1 MHNESV
7 AEVAIAVWDNVVTVV
22 KYYTSLVPS
31 KRPQNNK
38 SYTTLSGSVNDILM
52 KMKFLFFK
60 ELASLLNT
68 FLVTFQ
74 TDKPML
80 PSLSETLFKLIK
92 RILKMFVLGKT
103 DVPKILANLD
113 VKNKDIYL
121 PLQAMK
127 LPTSVT
133 NMIN

>member
-7 AEVAIAVWDNVVTVV
+7 AEVAISVWDNVVTVV

-31 KRPQNNK
+31 NRPQNNK

-103 DVPKILANLD
+103 VGKFGCEKQGHLSSSSSYEVANICYEYD
-113 VKNKDIYL
+113 
-121 PLQAMK
+121 
-127 LPTSVT
+127 
-133 NMIN
+133 